1 MKFCGKER
9 TFFKLG
15 EVHENQDENLGP
27 IPLFENVHLA
37 AIFYSKTILTNV
49 YLLCHVKSALYTRSA
64 QESILAA
71 PNSYC
76 KYKAFVLSIFLL
88 CVGKKIILM
97 SDLKQHW
104 CVCSSANTTCP
115 FKYVASK
122 ISVLQG
128 MVLAWI

>member
-1 MKFCGKER
+1 MEGFYISKRWSKRENLLGLDLSKRTLKFRGKER

-49 YLLCHVKSALYTRSA
+49 YLLCHVKSALYPRSA

-76 KYKAFVLSIFLL
+76 KYKAFLLSIFLL
-88 CVGKKIILM
+88 CV
-97 SDLKQHW
+97 
-104 CVCSSANTTCP
+104 
-115 FKYVASK
+115 
-122 ISVLQG
+122 
-128 MVLAWI
+128 